1 MKLRALVFILTL
13 TGALWAQSA
22 NQAAPAQGSA
32 TASAG
37 TQMQC
42 PCCQK
47 AADGKTEMAC
57 CQKMAGETMS
67 CPHHK
72 DKAGMSCCA
81 GDKAKSCMKADKDK
95 SADTACANGKCCGMK
110 HDKDCCATAGDKD
123 QKTAMAC
130 CRHGQCEGMGHHDNQ
145 AATN

>member
-1 MKLRALVFILTL
+1 MKLRALVFTLTL
-13 TGALWAQSA
+13 TAGLWAQSA
-22 NQAAPAQGSA
+22 TPATPAPGADS
-32 TASAG
+32 ASADAK
-37 TQMQC
+37 MQC

-57 CQKMAGETMS
+57 CQKMAGEAMS

-72 DKAGMSCCA
+72 DKAKMSCC
-81 GDKAKSCMKADKDK
+81 GGEQGKSCMKADKDK
-95 SADTACANGKCCGMK
+95 SAAACANGKCCGMK
-110 HDKDCCATAGDKD
+110 HDKDCCAKIGDKD

-130 CRHGQCEGMGHHDNQ
+130 CRHGQCEGMAHHDNQ